1 MVEVRTML
9 TTYFKK
15 MLEVQ
20 LNTLL
25 QLQKIDTLY
34 LADEVNALVIDL
46 GSSTVK
52 AGYAGED
59 TPKALFPAV
68 SHECRSRHQPACI

>member
-1 MVEVRTML
+1 MIRKLDNVSCHLISKSKDGCLSLVFL
-9 TTYFKK
+9 
-15 MLEVQ
+15 
-20 LNTLL
+20 
-25 QLQKIDTLY
+25 

-59 TPKALFPAV
+59 TPKALFPSV
-68 SHECRSRHQPACI
+68 SLHCIT